1 MGALWW
7 QKLPPLVVPNRT
19 SELIKQKGLGY
30 YIVWTLSEPYLD
42 NCWHFFPIIFFT
54 SANLMRDLEL
64 RGTYTCST
72 VHTDRRDY
80 PADLK
85 HAKLVPGEIRTHQCR
100 IWWLQCEGTNM
111 LYLSNQQTLLWS
123 PRSKLY
129 SRLCEK
135 EESELTPQTWRK
147 SQMRSLCITKAWMG
161 SMPTI
166 NTRAT
171 ILKGQFP
178 KRGASIC
185 LGSSSTCP
193 SSMVIF

>member
-1 MGALWW
+1 M
-7 QKLPPLVVPNRT
+7 VPNRT

-42 NCWHFFPIIFFT
+42 NCWHFFLIIFLLQLIWCEIWSWGVLT
-54 SANLMRDLEL
+54 LAALCTQT
-64 RGTYTCST
+64 G
-72 VHTDRRDY
+72 DY
-80 PADLK
+80 PAELK

-135 EESELTPQTWRK
+135 EESELSPQTWRK
-147 SQMRSLCITKAWMG
+147 SQMWSLCITKAWMG

-185 LGSSSTCP
+185 LGSS
-193 SSMVIF
+193 

>member
-1 MGALWW
+1 MDT
-7 QKLPPLVVPNRT
+7 Q
-19 SELIKQKGLGY
+19 
-30 YIVWTLSEPYLD
+30 WTISGQLLT
-42 NCWHFFPIIFFT
+42 FFPDYFFT

-80 PADLK
+80 PAELK

-135 EESELTPQTWRK
+135 EESELSPQTWRK
-147 SQMRSLCITKAWMG
+147 SQMWSMYNKGMNGVNANDQYQSYYTQGSVSQKRCKYLPWFFLNLSIINGYILEKVERRCIA
-161 SMPTI
+161 
-166 NTRAT
+166 N
-171 ILKGQFP
+171 
-178 KRGASIC
+178 
-185 LGSSSTCP
+185 
-193 SSMVIF
+193 

>member
-1 MGALWW
+1 M
-7 QKLPPLVVPNRT
+7 VPNRT

-42 NCWHFFPIIFFT
+42 NCCHFFLLIFFT

-80 PADLK
+80 PAELK

-129 SRLCEK
+129 CRLCEK
-135 EESELTPQTWRK
+135 EESELSPQT
-147 SQMRSLCITKAWMG
+147 
-161 SMPTI
+161 
-166 NTRAT
+166 
-171 ILKGQFP
+171 
-178 KRGASIC
+178 
-185 LGSSSTCP
+185 
-193 SSMVIF
+193 